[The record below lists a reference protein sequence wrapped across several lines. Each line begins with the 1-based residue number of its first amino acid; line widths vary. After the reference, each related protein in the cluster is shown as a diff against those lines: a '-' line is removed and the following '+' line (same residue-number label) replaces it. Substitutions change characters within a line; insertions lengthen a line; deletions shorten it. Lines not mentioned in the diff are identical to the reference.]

1 MSITDKN
8 VFLNP
13 EIIEP
18 KACSATVKELT
29 PAQLNNRILYYQDPI
44 YYLKAIKTRKEIENI
59 KKAHISDGVSLTKKH
74 EGSDIIFGNKINV
87 SNAGMYNIINSE
99 TRIAHTME
107 IVIEGKGFQVFTFT
121 FG

>member
-29 PAQLNNRILYYQDPI
+29 PAQLNNRILFISSDFTSILSNPI
-44 YYLKAIKTRKEIENI
+44 PYLDTTFNFGTDFFYKF
-59 KKAHISDGVSLTKKH
+59 IS
-74 EGSDIIFGNKINV
+74 NNV
-87 SNAGMYNIINSE
+87 ITTNN
-99 TRIAHTME
+99 T
-107 IVIEGKGFQVFTFT
+107 IV
-121 FG
+121 